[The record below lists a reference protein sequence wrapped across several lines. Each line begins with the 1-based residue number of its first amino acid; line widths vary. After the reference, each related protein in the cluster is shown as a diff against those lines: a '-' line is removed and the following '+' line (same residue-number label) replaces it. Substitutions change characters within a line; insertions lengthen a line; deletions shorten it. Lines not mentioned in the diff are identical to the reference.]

1 MINSKKKRK
10 IFHNCSG
17 KHCAHLALCK
27 DRDLPIENYN
37 SKDHKIQIQLFE
49 LIEDIIKFKLKN
61 IGVDGCTL
69 PNPLLP
75 LNKFAY
81 LLASFSDFEKL
92 GELGI
97 VGKKIFNSCVNKP
110 EYTGGNESD
119 NSILTKIL
127 EKKVFFKNGAEGIFA
142 ALVPE
147 KKCAIVVKISD
158 GNSRASSTAI
168 AGMVSELN
176 IIHKDKLENLLNKP
190 VPNSVD
196 NIVGN
201 ICWVG

>member
-1 MINSKKKRK
+1 M
-10 IFHNCSG
+10 
-17 KHCAHLALCK
+17 
-27 DRDLPIENYN
+27 
-37 SKDHKIQIQLFE
+37 
-49 LIEDIIKFKLKN
+49 
-61 IGVDGCTL
+61 
-69 PNPLLP
+69 LP

-97 VGKKIFNSCVNKP
+97 VSKKIFNSCVNKP
-110 EYTGGNESD
+110 EYTGGKESD

-158 GNSRASSTAI
+158 GNSRASSIAI